1 MSGGALNGEE
11 ERPGSLRHRMG
22 PTCRRL
28 GYPISRQCPLF
39 PSPSPVPRQGQGSS
53 LVLDDLHWGG
63 LAGAQHTQTAL
74 LTHLANNCP
83 KPTSFL
89 RASPSPILHPHVHS
103 HQEARMCGKKEVHVK
118 ARGGALRGC
127 GCHQTPANATRMG
140 CKCTSVPPVAWPA
153 ALALVLIRVLARIW
167 KQTCPSQGSTLGSG
181 KPHWPNQ
188 FPGTD
193 FWTVIL
199 NLQQAHDPST
209 PLEEGPPPPLS
220 GDWAGQCP
228 PPEFRP
234 VQLRAVSLSP
244 GLSYTSVH
252 LFTQQHISVS
262 LFQAAEGG
270 LLPESLLF
278 EEARLSSGMVLSC
291 IPTPIPDPEILTV
304 QGFAG
309 NKGCGPGSSS

>member
-1 MSGGALNGEE
+1 M
-11 ERPGSLRHRMG
+11 
-22 PTCRRL
+22 TCT
-28 GYPISRQCPLF
+28 G
-39 PSPSPVPRQGQGSS
+39 
-53 LVLDDLHWGG
+53 GG

-74 LTHLANNCP
+74 LTHLANNCS

-193 FWTVIL
+193 FWAVIL

-209 PLEEGPPPPLS
+209 PLEEGPPPATVWGL
-220 GDWAGQCP
+220 GW
-228 PPEFRP
+228 
-234 VQLRAVSLSP
+234 AVSTSRIQASP
-244 GLSYTSVH
+244 APGGLS
-252 LFTQQHISVS
+252 
-262 LFQAAEGG
+262 
-270 LLPESLLF
+270 LPWSLLHVC
-278 EEARLSSGMVLSC
+278 SSLHSTAHIGKSIPSC
-291 IPTPIPDPEILTV
+291 
-304 QGFAG
+304 
-309 NKGCGPGSSS
+309 